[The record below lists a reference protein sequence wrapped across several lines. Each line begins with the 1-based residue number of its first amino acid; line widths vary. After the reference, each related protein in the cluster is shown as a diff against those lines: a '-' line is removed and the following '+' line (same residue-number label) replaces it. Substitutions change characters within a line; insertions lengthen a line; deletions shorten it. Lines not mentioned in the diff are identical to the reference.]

1 MAGLH
6 MKGSVFNVQRFSIHD
21 GPGIRSVAFFKG
33 CNLNCWWCH
42 NPEGK
47 NSKPQLQCYPE
58 KCVGCE
64 RCLDVCPN
72 GCFSIVDG
80 KKAFAREKCMACG
93 ACAEAC
99 PAQSLVLCGREW
111 SSDELAE
118 ELLKDKIFFE
128 DGGGVTITGGECMMQ
143 VQFLAETLE
152 KCKREGVHTAIETA
166 ANVPFRCFQEVL
178 PWLDLVIVDIKCI
191 SEEVHKRNVGVS
203 NRLILEN
210 IDRLLQL
217 KKAEVWIRVPIIPQ
231 FNMDTEELGRIADY
245 IGNLEGVSRVELMKY
260 HSLGNSKLKSLG
272 SEPTLD
278 VSITDKDFSDAVD
291 LFRERGV
298 KVVN

>member
-1 MAGLH
+1 MN
-6 MKGSVFNVQRFSIHD
+6 GSVFNVQRFSIHD

-58 KCVGCE
+58 KCVGCG

-72 GCFSIVDG
+72 GCFSIVDK

-152 KCKREGVHTAIETA
+152 KCKHEGVHTAIETA
-166 ANVPFRCFQEVL
+166 ANVPFQCFQEVL

-217 KKAEVWIRVPIIPQ
+217 KKADVWVRVPIIPQ
-231 FNMDTEELGRIADY
+231 FNMDPEELGRIADY